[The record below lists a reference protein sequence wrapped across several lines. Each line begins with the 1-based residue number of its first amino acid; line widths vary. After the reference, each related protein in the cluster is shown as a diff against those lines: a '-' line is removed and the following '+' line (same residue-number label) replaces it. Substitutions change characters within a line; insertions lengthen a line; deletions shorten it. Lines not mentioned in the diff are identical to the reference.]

1 MATAASASDLRIVM
15 LGKRHEEKTTLADF
29 ITERKGGSFQRTNK
43 QFALIHGE
51 WKNNPFTLVKTADV
65 FSLPP
70 DKVKHEIEMC
80 VSCCPP
86 GPNVL
91 LLVVNPSDFTE
102 QDRQNLKLIL
112 SCFRQDAF
120 EYSMVVTAHNDKG
133 WNSSVNQLTRDC
145 GQRLHRINF
154 KGRDFSHY
162 DLTELMTQMEN
173 IVNDNRGGHLVFEEE
188 TLPMMVPE
196 PAKPKPPLNL
206 VLCGRHGAW
215 KTSVANTILGQRKS
229 GPPAD
234 SECGKQQGEVCGRQ
248 VSVVELPDLCGT
260 PKRTAMKES
269 QKCVS
274 LCEPEG
280 VHAFML
286 VLPLHSL
293 TDEDKTELETI
304 QNIFTPRV
312 KDFTIILVT
321 VEANPA
327 FPAFLNSVKED
338 QEIQRFL
345 QSLCERHVVFNVK
358 DKQQVSEVL
367 NAVETMSAG
376 GSRGFTADMSS
387 KRPATAITKRVSFAM
402 FDSCQHQNI
411 LRQKMVLSKE
421 PLRMVLIG
429 KTGCGKSAT
438 ANTILGKV
446 CFLSKVCLKS
456 VTTDC
461 QKKTAEIDGRLVTVV
476 DTPGLFDTTLSNDKV
491 KEELVKCV
499 SMLAPGPHAFLLVLQ
514 IGRFTKEEKETVEL
528 IKEFFGKKSKDFI
541 MLIFTRGDELR
552 NQTIESY
559 IEEDSDDFVKKL
571 TNECGQRYHV
581 VNNNDQ
587 KNRTQVSQLLNKV
600 ESMMRENGGRY
611 YTSEM
616 FQEAEAAIQKEMQ
629 RILKV
634 KEEEIQKEKKD
645 LKRQHEEKMQEKK
658 HAIEQERVKAE
669 KALREKEERLNK
681 EEENKKKS
689 EEKLAQEQRKRKQ
702 EDEIQRQQWEQKEQ
716 NVKDRKLMQSGEDV
730 QQQRED
736 WEKKRKEW
744 WEKQI
749 QEDQQRQQEEKA
761 RLKKLREEYEKE
773 KNEYEQRRRE
783 EDRLRKEHDEK
794 EWKELQENFYRKVE
808 IMKIKNE
815 EEARKQAEEFNE
827 FRHRYTEDFAALV
840 VRHEK
845 EVDDMKQRQQQNT
858 DFMIKQLNTNKA
870 FQKDFEQLKKRQEEE
885 MKGLKDTDPA
895 QEQVDELQKAH
906 EAEINNWIQEHVKKA
921 TAGRACCIL

>member
-1 MATAASASDLRIVM
+1 MAASAARASELRIVTFGKSQNVIT
-15 LGKRHEEKTTLADF
+15 LGNF
-29 ITERKGGSFQRTNK
+29 ITGKKDSILQKVSKKCTV
-43 QFALIHGE
+43 HGE
-51 WKNNPFTLVKTADV
+51 WRKIPITVVTTADV
-65 FSLPP
+65 FSLPE
-70 DKVKHEIEMC
+70 DKVRHEMKMC
-80 VSCCPP
+80 VARCPP

-91 LLVVNPSDFTE
+91 LLLVKPSDFTE
-102 QDRQNLKLIL
+102 QDRLKLKSAL
-112 SCFRQDAF
+112 SFFGADAF
-120 EYSMVVTAHNDKG
+120 KHAMVIVTHDNKEKNLAVDQIIQECRHRQHKIDFDKR
-133 WNSSVNQLTRDC
+133 NFHDCDLEALMEKMNQ
-145 GQRLHRINF
+145 
-154 KGRDFSHY
+154 
-162 DLTELMTQMEN
+162 
-173 IVNDNRGGHLVFEEE
+173 IVSDNRGGHLNFTEGLDYTEE
-188 TLPMMVPE
+188 PE
-196 PAKPKPPLNL
+196 CTITKPPLNL
-206 VLCGRHGAW
+206 VLCGRFGVG
-215 KTSVANTILGQRKS
+215 KTSASKAILGETKPGLTANAS
-229 GPPAD
+229 G
-234 SECGKQQGEVCGRQ
+234 CVKTQGVVCGRL
-248 VSVVELPDLCGT
+248 VSLLELPPLYGKPHNTVRKEAFSCISLCG
-260 PKRTAMKES
+260 
-269 QKCVS
+269 
-274 LCEPEG
+274 PEG
-280 VHAFML
+280 VHAFIL
-286 VLPLHSL
+286 VLPLDPP
-293 TDEDKTELETI
+293 TDKDKAELETI
-304 QNIFTPRV
+304 RNTLSSQANNFTMIV
-312 KDFTIILVT
+312 FT
-321 VEANPA
+321 VESDPTAPA
-327 FPAFLNSVKED
+327 VVNFVKTCR
-338 QEIQRFL
+338 EIQD
-345 QSLCERHVVFNVK
+345 LCDSCSGRYV
-358 DKQQVSEVL
+358 VL
-367 NAVETMSAG
+367 NINDRQQISQVLDAVEKIQAVTSK
-376 GSRGFTADMSS
+376 GFTKEMMAKPRMSRAVKCRS
-387 KRPATAITKRVSFAM
+387 DSDIVHDQKQRPDR
-402 FDSCQHQNI
+402 
-411 LRQKMVLSKE
+411 
-421 PLRMVLIG
+421 LRMVLIG
-429 KTGCGKSAT
+429 KTGSGKSAT
-438 ANTILGKV
+438 ANTILGEKDR
-446 CFLSKVCLKS
+446 FRSKVSMKS
-456 VTTDC
+456 VTKIC
-461 QKKTAEIDGRLVTVV
+461 EKEEAEIDGRLVTVV
-476 DTPGLFDTTLSNDKV
+476 DTPGLFDTTLSNNKV